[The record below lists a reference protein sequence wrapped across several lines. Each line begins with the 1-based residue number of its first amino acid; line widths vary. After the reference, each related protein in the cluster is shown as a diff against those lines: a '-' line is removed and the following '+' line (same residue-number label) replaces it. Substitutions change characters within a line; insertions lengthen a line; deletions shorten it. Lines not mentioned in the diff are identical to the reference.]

1 MRGQGGEARAVHVQ
15 PAERP
20 LLCERCVDGAALG
33 HVTSGCNPALVT
45 SGCHAPAPTPPTPPT
60 PSPPAFDG
68 VVRNGTDGTAYLIPP
83 YTCNHASTIEVL
95 PDGTLCVAWFSGA
108 HEEADKCAI
117 VLATLPFGSTQWSK
131 AATLSQQEGYSNQ
144 NLCSS
149 TTKLQ
154 SCCGSTTGT
163 RPRRRVQERDL

>member
-33 HVTSGCNPALVT
+33 HVT

-83 YTCNHASTIEVL
+83 YTCNHEVL